1 MRCDLGGKVAIVT
14 GAAGTI
20 GQSIADRL
28 ANNGASVVIADV
40 NVDGANALAAELPG
54 SMACRI
60 DISSADST
68 EAGVAEVM
76 ARYGRVDI
84 LINNAGVNTH
94 KHRVNIDQFPLE
106 EWDRITSIDLD
117 GLFLMSKAALQ
128 PMLKAERGGRIV
140 NIASVL
146 GLAAMRLQSPF
157 TAAKA
162 GIIHVTRSMAL
173 ELGPQ
178 GVTTN
183 AIAPG
188 SIMSEGTRAL
198 FYGADGS
205 FSARTA
211 EFMAHLPLGRPGTA
225 EEIGEAVLF
234 LVSPSAGYINGQV
247 LAVDGGWTAGYMM

>member
-20 GQSIADRL
+20 GRAIADRL
-28 ANNGASVVIADV
+28 AKNGASVVIADIDT
-40 NVDGANALAAELPG
+40 DGAKALSAELPG
-54 SMACRI
+54 SMPCRI
-60 DISSADST
+60 DISSQDST

-76 ARYGRVDI
+76 DRYGRVDI

-106 EWDRITSIDLD
+106 EWNRITSIDLD
-117 GLFLMSKAALQ
+117 GLFLMSQAALQ

-157 TAAKA
+157 IAAKA

-211 EFMAHLPLGRPGTA
+211 EFMEHLPLGRPGTA
-225 EEIGEAVLF
+225 EETAEAVLF
-234 LVSPSAGYINGQV
+234 LVSPGAGYINGQV

>member
-20 GQSIADRL
+20 GRSIADRL
-28 ANNGASVVIADV
+28 AKNGASVVIADV
-40 NVDGANALAAELPG
+40 NIDGANELSAELPG

-60 DISSADST
+60 DISSQDST
-68 EAGVAEVM
+68 EAGVAAVM

-128 PMLKAERGGRIV
+128 PMLAAGRGGRVV

-162 GIIHVTRSMAL
+162 GIIHMTRSMAL

-234 LVSPSAGYINGQV
+234 LVSPGAGYINGQV